1 MNDEILYFPDFEPTQ
16 PGEHG
21 FTMACRE
28 QPQQRVENF
37 GVHAA
42 SDTELVAL
50 MLHGNGTTPEQTVFT
65 AARLLVAAG
74 SLGALLS
81 WVPADYRR
89 LKGVSHAKGLQLAA
103 IAEIGRRMMMTVSPA
118 PLLNRPELIAAHFAP
133 LVTGLAV
140 EKFWVLLLDRKNRL
154 LKQVEVSSGTATAAL
169 AHPREVFRAALR
181 ESGPVAA
188 VACVHN
194 HPSGYPEPSA
204 ADINTTRL
212 LREAS
217 RAVDIELVDH
227 VIVGRASADP
237 TGKGYFS
244 FKSAGML

>member
-1 MNDEILYFPDFEPTQ
+1 MNDEILYFPNFAPAETREP
-16 PGEHG
+16 G

-28 QPQQRVENF
+28 QPQQRLEAF

-42 SDTELVAL
+42 SDTELVAV
-50 MLHGNGTTPEQTVFT
+50 MLHGNGTTPEQAVFT
-65 AARLLVAAG
+65 AARLLVEAG

-81 WVPADYRR
+81 WAPADYRQ

-103 IAEIGRRMMMTVSPA
+103 IAEIGRRMMMAVNPA

-133 LVTGLAV
+133 VVIGLAV

-188 VACVHN
+188 IACVHN
-194 HPSGYPEPSA
+194 HPSGDPSPSA
-204 ADINTTRL
+204 PDLNITRC

-217 RAVDIELVDH
+217 RAVDIDLIDH